1 MKKDS
6 AQNLLKD
13 LESGYSL
20 PTLSIV
26 ALKLVELAAD
36 DACSVSDLATLIE
49 KDPSL
54 AVRLLKLANSAFF
67 HSHQPVST
75 IKQAIV
81 KVGFHRLRIMALSIS
96 LRETFPM
103 GSVGPM
109 DYEKF
114 WRTSLY
120 RALLAKSLARHLKNC
135 NPEEAFVAGL
145 ILEIGMLIFF
155 DLLIKGK
162 DEDVNMA
169 PDSLTGFLAWEKER
183 YGIDHR
189 QIGEVALRYWKF
201 PESIVVCQGLYGD
214 AAKAEGAP
222 HLARVC
228 ELVRK
233 FSIILFQPSKD
244 FPSLFI
250 EAKKSLGLDHEVIN
264 DILFATFEQVQDI
277 ADSIRLELN
286 GEKDL
291 MEIMEK
297 ANRALSQISEKMS
310 GFRET
315 VTGKALPSFENLAEN
330 EDIIHALQAVAHE
343 IRNPLMA
350 VGGFAKKLVTA
361 LNASSDGGI
370 YARVIL
376 EEALRLEKTLAKMTR
391 RNEGS
396 IST

>member
-1 MKKDS
+1 M
-6 AQNLLKD
+6 
-13 LESGYSL
+13 
-20 PTLSIV
+20 
-26 ALKLVELAAD
+26 
-36 DACSVSDLATLIE
+36 
-49 KDPSL
+49 
-54 AVRLLKLANSAFF
+54 
-67 HSHQPVST
+67 
-75 IKQAIV
+75 
-81 KVGFHRLRIMALSIS
+81 
-96 LRETFPM
+96 
-103 GSVGPM
+103 
-109 DYEKF
+109 
-114 WRTSLY
+114 
-120 RALLAKSLARHLKNC
+120 
-135 NPEEAFVAGL
+135 
-145 ILEIGMLIFF
+145 
-155 DLLIKGK
+155 
-162 DEDVNMA
+162 
-169 PDSLTGFLAWEKER
+169 
-183 YGIDHR
+183 
-189 QIGEVALRYWKF
+189 
-201 PESIVVCQGLYGD
+201 
-214 AAKAEGAP
+214 
-222 HLARVC
+222 
-228 ELVRK
+228 
-233 FSIILFQPSKD
+233 
-244 FPSLFI
+244 
-250 EAKKSLGLDHEVIN
+250 GLDHEVIN